1 MKQHQQ
7 ICKNCGNGCFL
18 EVTTEQDT
26 LVSITGNRCAGGK
39 RYAENTLLTAYL
51 ETKLP
56 TVDGKMVAVRST
68 EPITKDKQQ
77 KCLQAIAD
85 IILETPVIKG
95 ERIVQDTADCGVDI
109 VAEETVF

>member
-26 LVSITGNRCAGGK
+26 LISITGNRCAGGK
-39 RYAENTLLTAYL
+39 RYAESTLLTAYL
-51 ETKLP
+51 QTKLP
-56 TVDGKMVAVRST
+56 TTDGKMVAVCST
-68 EPITKDKQQ
+68 EPITQAKQQ

-85 IILETPVIKG
+85 IVLETPVIKG
-95 ERIVQDTADCGVDI
+95 EMILQDAADCGVDI
-109 VAEETVF
+109 VAHETVF